1 MIPNLTS
8 DDHYARL
15 SFPQLELWMLLIAS
29 THHSMSLF
37 RAFAQDSDNEIL
49 LDSAQPLYGHR
60 FARGVKKDIEM

>member
-15 SFPQLELWMLLIAS
+15 SFPHLELWMLLIAS

-37 RAFAQDSDNEIL
+37 RALDSDNEIL